1 VSKGPSDH
9 REPTTD
15 NGQRSTDRLA
25 VYRAKRAVERTPEPA
40 GKVAVGPTAGGL
52 FVVHKHAAT
61 RLHYDLRLEMRGV
74 LESWAVPKGPSRNPQ
89 DKRLAVHVEPHP
101 IEYGDFEGLI
111 PEGNY
116 GAGAVIVWDRGAWV
130 PLEDPEHG
138 MEKGKLL
145 FDLKGYKLRGRWTLV
160 KIKSRSTRQ
169 DNTGKEWLLI
179 KERDHL
185 VATNGDEF
193 VQGSV
198 LSGLTVEE
206 LRDGNPRAAAIA
218 RSLEQ
223 LKAPRRR
230 FTVRDVKVMLA
241 EPREAPFSR
250 AGWIYE
256 IKYDGYRM
264 LAGRAGGDAALLTRN
279 ANDATQT
286 FPEVTRAV
294 RALPYDGLVLDGEV
308 VCLDDG
314 GRPSFD
320 RLQKRGRL
328 TRPPEIRRAAVDYP
342 ATYFVFD
349 LLAFEGF
356 DLRPLPL
363 LARKM
368 LLQRVLPEAGALK
381 YTDHIEEQGEAFYD
395 GLMRLKLEGMVAKK
409 ADGPYRA
416 GRSSEWIKVRAD
428 KTDDFVVVGFTRPK
442 GSRSGFGAL
451 HVAHYVDGT
460 LTYAGRVGSGFTAAQ
475 LEPIQQALESAKRT
489 DPPCAGP
496 VPRGADTVWIEP
508 AVVCEVRY
516 KEMTAQGLLRQPV
529 FLRFRDDK
537 RPEECVRAGK
547 REAGSEKPQPGLS
560 VSGTRAGPA
569 LPASRFPLPDAS
581 SVALSNVDKVFW
593 PADGY
598 TKGDLIAYYRAISP
612 WLLPYLA
619 DRPLV
624 LTRYPDGIEGKSFFQ
639 KDAPGFAPEWVRTET
654 LWSEG
659 SERELRY
666 FICDSEAALIYII
679 NLGAIP
685 LHIWGSR
692 IGTLEQPDWC
702 ILDLDPKEAPFTHVV
717 TVARA
722 IKRLC
727 DAIELPC
734 FPKTSGSTG
743 VHVLVPVGRQLTYE
757 QTRQLGHLLA
767 RVIVGEHPDIATVT
781 RNPAKREGKV
791 YLDYVQNGH
800 GRLLVAPFSVR
811 PLPGAPV
818 SMPLPWSEVNA
829 RLSLGKFTIKTA
841 PARIQK
847 LGGDPLHGV
856 LSEQPDLHGAL
867 ERLQRR
873 LVQGAQRKRGDRAG
887 R

>member
-1 VSKGPSDH
+1 LP
-9 REPTTD
+9 
-15 NGQRSTDRLA
+15 NADRLA
-25 VYRAKRAVERTPEPA
+25 PYRAKRAVERTPEPA
-40 GKVAVGPTAGGL
+40 GVVEAGASAGGL

-61 RLHYDLRLEMRGV
+61 RLHYDLRLEMHGV

-130 PLEDPEHG
+130 PVEDPEQG
-138 MEKGKLL
+138 LEKGKLL
-145 FDLKGYKLRGRWTLV
+145 FDLRGYKLRGRWTLV
-160 KIKSRSTRQ
+160 KIKSRSTRK

-179 KERDHL
+179 KERDSL
-185 VATNGDEF
+185 VSTNGDEF

-206 LRDGNPRAAAIA
+206 LRDGNPRAAEIA
-218 RSLEQ
+218 RQLER
-223 LKAPRRR
+223 LRAPRRR
-230 FTVRDVKVMLA
+230 LSVGDVKVMLA
-241 EPREAPFSR
+241 ETREAPFSR
-250 AGWIYE
+250 EGWVYE

-264 LAGRAGGDAALLTRN
+264 LAGRESGDAMLLTRN

-308 VCLDDG
+308 VCLDDA

-328 TRPPEIRRAAVDYP
+328 TRPAEIRRAAVDYP

-349 LLAFEGF
+349 LLGFVGF
-356 DLRPLPL
+356 DLRSLPL
-363 LARKM
+363 LARKS

-381 YTDHIEEQGEAFYD
+381 YTDHIERDGEAFYE

-409 ADGPYRA
+409 AGAPYRA
-416 GRSSEWIKVRAD
+416 GRSAEWIKVRAD

-442 GSRSGFGAL
+442 GSRAGFGAL
-451 HVAHYVDGT
+451 HVADYVDGT
-460 LTYAGRVGSGFTAAQ
+460 LTYAGRVGSGFTAQQ
-475 LEPIQQALESAKRT
+475 LEPIRQALESAGRP
-489 DPPCAGP
+489 DSPCVGP
-496 VPRGADTVWIEP
+496 VPKGADTVWVEP

-516 KEMTAQGLLRQPV
+516 KEMTEQGLLRQPV
-529 FLRFRDDK
+529 FLRFREDK
-537 RPEECVRAGK
+537 RPEECVRDVKRAAGRGK
-547 REAGSEKPQPGLS
+547 GRASTTAAMAQ
-560 VSGTRAGPA
+560 AGPR
-569 LPASRFPLPDAS
+569 LPASRFPLPAPDE
-581 SVALSNVDKVFW
+581 VPLSNTDKVFW
-593 PADGY
+593 PSDGY

-639 KDAPGFAPEWVRTET
+639 KDAPGFAPAWVRTET

-666 FICDSEAALIYII
+666 FICDSEAALTYII

-685 LHIWGSR
+685 LHVWGSR
-692 IGTLEQPDWC
+692 VGALEQPDWC
-702 ILDLDPKEAPFTHVV
+702 ILDLDPKEAPFAHVV

-734 FPKTSGSTG
+734 FIKTSGSTG
-743 VHVLVPVGRQLTYE
+743 LHVLLPVGRQLTFE

-767 RVIVGEHPDIATVT
+767 RVIAAEHHAIATVT
-781 RNPAKREGKV
+781 RNPAKRDGKV

-818 SMPLPWSEVNA
+818 SMPLEWREVNA
-829 RLSLGKFTIKTA
+829 RLSLDKFTIKTA
-841 PARIQK
+841 PARMRK
-847 LGGDPLHGV
+847 LRDDPLRGV
-856 LSEQPDLHGAL
+856 LSEQPDLHAAL
-867 ERLQRR
+867 ERLHQRM
-873 LVQGAQRKRGDRAG
+873 AKERGG
-887 R
+887 